1 MATFHPNPNEAAEPW
16 IEKSALD
23 GSGFRNWHLILISFS
38 GFLTLV
44 ILVCCC
50 VKIRIPRTKQEI
62 EANYRRKKLVEKF
75 RARIRLIR
83 NQEMD
88 EMDLKRGNTSC
99 TFDSIIFIIQCLALE
114 IIQEDYKT
122 ESKRIDDLCDLTKN
136 PKRPQS
142 KIRTL
147 QRLITFTKHRNNNQ
161 LDNQC

>member
-88 EMDLKRGNTSC
+88 EMDLKR
-99 TFDSIIFIIQCLALE
+99 ALE